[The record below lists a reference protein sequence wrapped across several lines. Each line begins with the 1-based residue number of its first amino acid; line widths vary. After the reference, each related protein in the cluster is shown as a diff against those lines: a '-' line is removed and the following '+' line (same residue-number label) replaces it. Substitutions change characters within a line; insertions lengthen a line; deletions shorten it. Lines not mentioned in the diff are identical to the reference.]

1 MGVIIGILLVAAIIG
16 FFLMYN
22 TLTWGLVCFK
32 FWYWFGLPVFVDLPH
47 IDFWQAVGLTF
58 FFSLFKNND
67 ITHRKSDDDE
77 KQQSLYNFFLAPWL
91 VLIIGWAFKSW
102 IY

>member
-1 MGVIIGILLVAAIIG
+1 MGVILGILLVAAIIG

-47 IDFWQAVGLTF
+47 IDFW
-58 FFSLFKNND
+58 
-67 ITHRKSDDDE
+67 
-77 KQQSLYNFFLAPWL
+77 
-91 VLIIGWAFKSW
+91 
-102 IY
+102 